1 MKKKKSFLTI
11 SFILALFILTFSSTK
26 AAKAETL
33 GTFQYGDNIYA
44 TLDET
49 GTLTLSGTG
58 AMWDGK
64 TSYIRYEYYYGPY
77 NNKGGSVDQSSL
89 TPKIQL
95 SGKDTYI
102 DDLVYKIV
110 VNDGITSIGNAAFY
124 KFTKLQSISIS
135 SSVTSIGE
143 FALGSTSALHTVT
156 IPGTVRKIGISAFQ
170 GSGLTSCTLN
180 KGIQTIDNY
189 AFYNTKLKSLAIPDG
204 ITMIGE
210 YAFNSYN
217 ESTLETVTIPQNITI
232 IKARAFPDVTA
243 TIYSMDV
250 MIADRAFG
258 SSSTLIANR
267 GSSAEKYASTNSGIT
282 FKYIPYP
289 STVYFDANGGSVD
302 TDHKSLMSEELYGP
316 LPTPVRSGYRFNGWF
331 TAPNGGTQILP
342 TTVVTAKTD
351 STLYASWSRVN
362 VSKPSKPSAKNGK
375 AKQIRITL
383 KQAKNA
389 EGYQIQYAKKKNMK
403 SARIKN
409 TKKLTATINKLSRGK
424 VYYIRVRAYRTD
436 STGAKVY
443 GPWSSKMK
451 VRVTK

>member
-1 MKKKKSFLTI
+1 MKKKRSFLTI

-64 TSYIRYEYYYGPY
+64 GNYPHG
-77 NNKGGSVDQSSL
+77 SL
-89 TPKIQL
+89 TPTVRIA
-95 SGKDTYI
+95 GNDTYI
-102 DDLVYKIV
+102 DHLVYKIV
-110 VNDGITSIGNAAFY
+110 INDGITSIGNYAFY
-124 KFTKLQSISIS
+124 NYYKLQSLSIG

-143 FALGSTSALHTVT
+143 DAFYHTSALHTVT
-156 IPGTVRKIGISAFQ
+156 IPGTVRKIGIWAFAD
-170 GSGLTSCTLN
+170 SGLTSCNLN
-180 KGIQTIDNY
+180 KGLQTIDNF
-189 AFYNTKLKSLAIPDG
+189 AFANAKFKSISIPDG

-210 YAFNSYN
+210 YAFNGTS
-217 ESTLETVTIPQNITI
+217 LETVTIPQNITI
-232 IKARAFPDVTA
+232 IKTGAFPSVTA

-250 MIADRAFG
+250 MIADGAFG

-267 GSSAEKYASTNSGIT
+267 GSSAEKYANLSSGIT

-289 STVYFDANGGSVD
+289 STVYFDAKGGSVD

-375 AKQIRITL
+375 EKQIKL
-383 KQAKNA
+383 KLKRTKNA

-409 TKKLTATINKLSRGK
+409 TKKLTTTINKLSRGK

-451 VRVTK
+451 VRVAR

>member
-1 MKKKKSFLTI
+1 MKKKRSFLTI
-11 SFILALFILTFSSTK
+11 SFILALFILTFSYTK
-26 AAKAETL
+26 ATKAETL

-64 TSYIRYEYYYGPY
+64 KVEYTHRISH
-77 NNKGGSVDQSSL
+77 GSRSEYRTFYRSSL
-89 TPKIQL
+89 TKSVNIA
-95 SGKDTYI
+95 GTDTYI
-102 DDLVYKIV
+102 DNLVYKIV
-110 VNDGITSIGNAAFY
+110 VNDGITSIGDFAFY
-124 KFTKLQSISIS
+124 KFYKLQSLSIGN
-135 SSVTSIGE
+135 SVTSIGE
-143 FALGSTSALHTVT
+143 QAFIGATALHSVT
-156 IPGTVRKIGISAFQ
+156 IPGSVRKIGIWAF
-170 GSGLTSCTLN
+170 GDSGLTSCTLN
-180 KGIQTIDNY
+180 KGLQIIDNC
-189 AFYNTKLKSLAIPDG
+189 AFANAQFKSISIPDG

-210 YAFNSYN
+210 SAFNGS
-217 ESTLETVTIPQNITI
+217 SLETVTIPQNITI
-232 IKARAFPDVTA
+232 IKTFAFPDVTA

-250 MIADRAFG
+250 MIADNAFG

-267 GSSAEKYASTNSGIT
+267 GSSAEKYANLSSGIT

-351 STLYASWSRVN
+351 TTLYASWSRVN

-375 AKQIRITL
+375 AKQIKL
-383 KQAKNA
+383 KLKRTKNA

-409 TKKLTATINKLSRGK
+409 TKKLTTTINKLSRGK

-451 VRVTK
+451 VRVAR

>member
-49 GTLTLSGTG
+49 GTLTLNGTG

-64 TSYIRYEYYYGPY
+64 ASTYWTRDKWGSYTVKNYR
-77 NNKGGSVDQSSL
+77 SSL
-89 TPKIQL
+89 TQSVNIA
-95 SGKDTYI
+95 GTDTYI
-102 DDLVYKIV
+102 DNLVYKIV
-110 VNDGITSIGNAAFY
+110 INDGITSIGNYAFY
-124 KFTKLQSISIS
+124 KFYKLQSLSIG

-143 FALGSTSALHTVT
+143 NAFYATSALHTVT
-156 IPGTVRKIGISAFQ
+156 IPGTVRKIGIAAFED
-170 GSGLTSCTLN
+170 SGLTSCTLN

-189 AFYNTKLKSLAIPDG
+189 AFSWTKLKSISIPDG

-210 YAFNSYN
+210 YAFHGS
-217 ESTLETVTIPQNITI
+217 SLETVTIPQNITI
-232 IKARAFPDVTA
+232 IKTGAFPDVTA

-250 MIADRAFG
+250 MIADRAFD

-267 GSSAEKYASTNSGIT
+267 GSSAEKYANLNPGIT

-342 TTVVTAKTD
+342 TTVVTTKTD
-351 STLYASWSRVN
+351 TTLYASWSRVN
-362 VSKPSKPSAKNGK
+362 VSQPSKPSAKNGK
-375 AKQIRITL
+375 AKQIKITL

-389 EGYQIQYAKKKNMK
+389 EGYQIQYAKNKSMK

-409 TKKLTATINKLSRGK
+409 TKKLTTTISKLSRGK

-451 VRVTK
+451 VRVAK

>member
-11 SFILALFILTFSSTK
+11 SFILALFILTFSYTK
-26 AAKAETL
+26 ATKAETL

-58 AMWDGK
+58 AMWDGSK
-64 TSYIRYEYYYGPY
+64 VLYRKYHGSGRYDYYEYYR
-77 NNKGGSVDQSSL
+77 SSE
-89 TPKIQL
+89 TKTVKIA
-95 SGKDTYI
+95 GKDTYI

-110 VNDGITSIGNAAFY
+110 VNDGITSIGNYAFY
-124 KFTKLQSISIS
+124 EFTKLQSLSIG

-143 FALGSTSALHTVT
+143 YAFYHTSGLHTVT
-156 IPGTVRKIGISAFQ
+156 IPGTIRKIGIGAFSS
-170 GSGLTSCTLN
+170 SGLTSCTLN

-189 AFYNTKLKSLAIPDG
+189 AFYNTKLKYLVIPDG

-210 YAFNSYN
+210 GAFYN
-217 ESTLETVTIPQNITI
+217 YSLETVTIPQNITI
-232 IKARAFPDVTA
+232 IKTGAFPSVTA

-250 MIADRAFG
+250 MIADGAFG

-267 GSSAEKYASTNSGIT
+267 GSSAEKYANLSSGIT

-289 STVYFDANGGSVD
+289 STVYFDAKGGSVD

-375 AKQIRITL
+375 AKQIKL
-383 KQAKNA
+383 KLKRTKNA

-409 TKKLTATINKLSRGK
+409 TKKLTTTINKLSRGK

-451 VRVTK
+451 VRVAR

>member
-11 SFILALFILTFSSTK
+11 SFILALFILTFSYTK
-26 AAKAETL
+26 ATKAETL

-49 GTLTLSGTG
+49 GTLTLIGTG

-64 TSYIRYEYYYGPY
+64 KIEKDGDYR
-77 NNKGGSVDQSSL
+77 SSL
-89 TPKIQL
+89 TQTVNIA
-95 SGKDTYI
+95 GDNTYI
-102 DDLVYKIV
+102 NNLVYKIV
-110 VNDGITSIGNAAFY
+110 INDGITSIGNYAFY
-124 KFTKLQSISIS
+124 KFYKLQSLSIGS
-135 SSVTSIGE
+135 NVTSIGE
-143 FALGSTSALHTVT
+143 GAFCLTSGLHTVT
-156 IPGTVRKIGISAFQ
+156 IPGSVRKIGIWAF
-170 GSGLTSCTLN
+170 GESGLTSCTLN

-189 AFYNTKLKSLAIPDG
+189 AFSYTKLKYLVIPDG

-210 YAFNSYN
+210 YAFYN
-217 ESTLETVTIPQNITI
+217 YSLETVTIPQNITI
-232 IKARAFPDVTA
+232 IKTGAFPSVTA

-250 MIADRAFG
+250 MIADGAFG

-267 GSSAEKYASTNSGIT
+267 GSSAEKYANLSSGIT

-289 STVYFDANGGSVD
+289 STVYFDAKGGSVD

-375 AKQIRITL
+375 AKQIKL
-383 KQAKNA
+383 KLKRTKNA

-409 TKKLTATINKLSRGK
+409 TKKLTTTINKLSRGK

-451 VRVTK
+451 VRVAK

>member
-11 SFILALFILTFSSTK
+11 SFILALFILTFSYTK
-26 AAKAETL
+26 ATKAETL

-58 AMWDGK
+58 AMWDGSK
-64 TSYIRYEYYYGPY
+64 VLYRKYHGSGRYDYYEYYR
-77 NNKGGSVDQSSL
+77 SSE
-89 TPKIQL
+89 TKTVKIA
-95 SGKDTYI
+95 GKDTYI

-110 VNDGITSIGNAAFY
+110 VNDGITSIGNYAFY
-124 KFTKLQSISIS
+124 EFTKLQSLSIG

-143 FALGSTSALHTVT
+143 YAFYHTSGLHTVT
-156 IPGTVRKIGISAFQ
+156 IPGTIRKIGNGAFSS
-170 GSGLTSCTLN
+170 SGLTSCTLN

-189 AFYNTKLKSLAIPDG
+189 AFYNTKLKYIVIPDG

-210 YAFNSYN
+210 GAFYN
-217 ESTLETVTIPQNITI
+217 YSLETVTIPQNITI
-232 IKARAFPDVTA
+232 IKTGAFPSVTA

-250 MIADRAFG
+250 MIADGAFG

-267 GSSAEKYASTNSGIT
+267 GSSAEKYANLSSGIT

-289 STVYFDANGGSVD
+289 STVYFDAKGGSVD

-375 AKQIRITL
+375 AKQIKL
-383 KQAKNA
+383 KLKRTKNA

-409 TKKLTATINKLSRGK
+409 TKKLTTTINKLSRGK

-451 VRVTK
+451 VRVAR

>member
-11 SFILALFILTFSSTK
+11 SFILALFILTFSYTK
-26 AAKAETL
+26 ATKAETL

-64 TSYIRYEYYYGPY
+64 GNYPHG
-77 NNKGGSVDQSSL
+77 SL
-89 TPKIQL
+89 TPTIRIA
-95 SGKDTYI
+95 GNDTYI
-102 DDLVYKIV
+102 DHLVYKIV
-110 VNDGITSIGNAAFY
+110 INDGITSIGNYAFY
-124 KFTKLQSISIS
+124 NYYKLQSLSIG

-143 FALGSTSALHTVT
+143 DAFYHTSALHTVT
-156 IPGTVRKIGISAFQ
+156 IPGTVRKIGIWAFAD
-170 GSGLTSCTLN
+170 SGLTSCNLN
-180 KGIQTIDNY
+180 KGLQTIDNF
-189 AFYNTKLKSLAIPDG
+189 AFANAKFKSISIPDG

-210 YAFNSYN
+210 YAFNGTS
-217 ESTLETVTIPQNITI
+217 LETVTIPQNITI
-232 IKARAFPDVTA
+232 IKTGAFPSVTA

-250 MIADRAFG
+250 MIADNAFG

-267 GSSAEKYASTNSGIT
+267 GSSAEKYANLSSGIT

-289 STVYFDANGGSVD
+289 STVYFDAKGGSVD

-351 STLYASWSRVN
+351 TTLYASWSRVN

-375 AKQIRITL
+375 AKQIKL
-383 KQAKNA
+383 KLKRTKNA

-409 TKKLTATINKLSRGK
+409 TKKLTTTINKLSRGK

-451 VRVTK
+451 VRVAK

>member
-1 MKKKKSFLTI
+1 
-11 SFILALFILTFSSTK
+11 
-26 AAKAETL
+26 
-33 GTFQYGDNIYA
+33 
-44 TLDET
+44 
-49 GTLTLSGTG
+49 
-58 AMWDGK
+58 MWDGK
-64 TSYIRYEYYYGPY
+64 RVTTDWPY
-77 NNKGGSVDQSSL
+77 RSSL
-89 TPKIQL
+89 TQTVKFA
-95 SGKDTYI
+95 GKDTYI
-102 DDLVYKIV
+102 DNLVYKIV
-110 VNDGITSIGNAAFY
+110 INDGITSIGNYAFY
-124 KFTKLQSISIS
+124 YFTKLQSLSIG

-143 FALGSTSALHTVT
+143 DAFYFTSALHTVT
-156 IPGTVRKIGISAFQ
+156 IPGTVRKIGIRAFTC
-170 GSGLTSCTLN
+170 SGLTSCTLN
-180 KGIQTIDNY
+180 PGIQTIDNY
-189 AFYNTKLKSLAIPDG
+189 AFYNTKLKYLVIPDG
-204 ITMIGE
+204 ITIIGE
-210 YAFNSYN
+210 CAFNSDSK
-217 ESTLETVTIPQNITI
+217 STLETVTIPQNITI
-232 IKARAFPDVTA
+232 IKTRAFPDVTA

-250 MIADRAFG
+250 MIADGAFG

-267 GSSAEKYASTNSGIT
+267 GSSAEKYANLNSDIT

-342 TTVVTAKTD
+342 TTVVTAKKD

-362 VSKPSKPSAKNGK
+362 VSKPSKPSVKNGK
-375 AKQIRITL
+375 AKQIKL
-383 KQAKNA
+383 KLKRTKNA

-409 TKKLTATINKLSRGK
+409 TKKLTTTINKLSRGK

-451 VRVTK
+451 VRVAK

>member
-1 MKKKKSFLTI
+1 MKKKRSFLTI
-11 SFILALFILTFSSTK
+11 SFILALFILTFSYTK
-26 AAKAETL
+26 ATKAETL

-64 TSYIRYEYYYGPY
+64 TSTYWTRD
-77 NNKGGSVDQSSL
+77 KWGSYTVKNYRSSL
-89 TPKIQL
+89 TQSVNIA
-95 SGKDTYI
+95 GTDTYI
-102 DDLVYKIV
+102 DNLVYKIV
-110 VNDGITSIGNAAFY
+110 INDGITSIGNYAFY
-124 KFTKLQSISIS
+124 KFTKLQSLSIG

-143 FALGSTSALHTVT
+143 YAFYGASALHAIT
-156 IPGTVRKIGISAFQ
+156 IPGTVRKIGISAFE

-189 AFYNTKLKSLAIPDG
+189 AFSCTNLKSVSIPDG

-210 YAFNSYN
+210 YAFNGN
-217 ESTLETVTIPQNITI
+217 PLETVTIPQNITI
-232 IKARAFPDVTA
+232 IKTGAFPPSVTA

-250 MIADRAFG
+250 MIADNAFG

-351 STLYASWSRVN
+351 TTLYASWSRVN

-375 AKQIRITL
+375 AKQIKL
-383 KQAKNA
+383 KLKRTKNA

-451 VRVTK
+451 VRVAK

>member
-11 SFILALFILTFSSTK
+11 SFILALFILTFSYTK
-26 AAKAETL
+26 ATKAETL

-64 TSYIRYEYYYGPY
+64 GNYPHG
-77 NNKGGSVDQSSL
+77 SL
-89 TPKIQL
+89 TPTIRIA
-95 SGKDTYI
+95 GNDTYI
-102 DDLVYKIV
+102 DHLVYKIV
-110 VNDGITSIGNAAFY
+110 INDGITSIGNYAFY
-124 KFTKLQSISIS
+124 NYYKLQSLSIG

-143 FALGSTSALHTVT
+143 DAFYHTSALHTVT
-156 IPGTVRKIGISAFQ
+156 IPGTVRKIGIWAFAD
-170 GSGLTSCTLN
+170 SGLTSCNLN
-180 KGIQTIDNY
+180 KGLQTIDNF
-189 AFYNTKLKSLAIPDG
+189 AFANAKFKSISIPDG

-210 YAFNSYN
+210 YAFNGTS
-217 ESTLETVTIPQNITI
+217 LETVTIPQNITI
-232 IKARAFPDVTA
+232 IKTGAFPSVTA

-250 MIADRAFG
+250 MIADNAFG

-267 GSSAEKYASTNSGIT
+267 GSSAEKYANLSSGIT

-289 STVYFDANGGSVD
+289 STVYFDAKGGSVD

-351 STLYASWSRVN
+351 TTLYASWSRVN

-375 AKQIRITL
+375 AKQIKL
-383 KQAKNA
+383 KLKRTKNA

-409 TKKLTATINKLSRGK
+409 TKKLTTTINKLSRGK
-424 VYYIRVRAYRTD
+424 VYYFRVRAYRTD

-451 VRVTK
+451 VRVAK

>member
-26 AAKAETL
+26 ATKAETL

-64 TSYIRYEYYYGPY
+64 KVAYTQRIYYGSGRSEDRTY
-77 NNKGGSVDQSSL
+77 YRSSL
-89 TPKIQL
+89 TKSVNIA
-95 SGKDTYI
+95 GTDTYI
-102 DDLVYKIV
+102 DNLVYKIV
-110 VNDGITSIGNAAFY
+110 VNDGITSIGDFAFY
-124 KFTKLQSISIS
+124 KFYKLQSLSIGN
-135 SSVTSIGE
+135 SVTSIGE
-143 FALGSTSALHTVT
+143 QAFIGATALHSVT
-156 IPGTVRKIGISAFQ
+156 IPSSVRKIGIWAF
-170 GSGLTSCTLN
+170 GDSGLTSCTLN
-180 KGIQTIDNY
+180 KGLQIIDNC
-189 AFYNTKLKSLAIPDG
+189 AFANAQFKSISIPDG

-210 YAFNSYN
+210 HAFNGS
-217 ESTLETVTIPQNITI
+217 SLETVTIPQNITI
-232 IKARAFPDVTA
+232 IKTGAFPDVTA

-250 MIADRAFG
+250 MIADGAFG

-267 GSSAEKYASTNSGIT
+267 GSSAEKYANLNSYIT

-342 TTVVTAKTD
+342 TTVVTTKTD

-375 AKQIRITL
+375 AKQIKL
-383 KQAKNA
+383 KLKRTKNA
-389 EGYQIQYAKKKNMK
+389 EGYQIQYAKSKSMK

-409 TKKLTATINKLSRGK
+409 TKKLTTTINKLSRGK
-424 VYYIRVRAYRTD
+424 VYYIRVRAYKTD

-451 VRVTK
+451 VRVAK

>member
-64 TSYIRYEYYYGPY
+64 RVTTDWPY
-77 NNKGGSVDQSSL
+77 RSSL
-89 TPKIQL
+89 TQTVKFA
-95 SGKDTYI
+95 GKDTYI
-102 DDLVYKIV
+102 DHLVYKIV
-110 VNDGITSIGNAAFY
+110 VNDGITSIGNYAFY
-124 KFTKLQSISIS
+124 NFYKLQSLSIGN
-135 SSVTSIGE
+135 SVTSIGE
-143 FALGSTSALHTVT
+143 DAFYGTSALHTVT
-156 IPGTVRKIGISAFQ
+156 IPGTVRKIGIRAFTC
-170 GSGLTSCTLN
+170 SGLTSCTLN

-189 AFYNTKLKSLAIPDG
+189 AFYNTKLKYLVIPDG
-204 ITMIGE
+204 ITIIGE
-210 YAFNSYN
+210 CAFNSDSK
-217 ESTLETVTIPQNITI
+217 STLETVTIPQNITI
-232 IKARAFPDVTA
+232 IKAFAFPSVTA

-250 MIADRAFG
+250 MIADNAFG

-267 GSSAEKYASTNSGIT
+267 GSSAEKYANINSGIT

-375 AKQIRITL
+375 AKQIKL
-383 KQAKNA
+383 KLKRTKNA

-409 TKKLTATINKLSRGK
+409 TKKLTTTINKLSRGK

-451 VRVTK
+451 VRVAK

>member
-11 SFILALFILTFSSTK
+11 SFILALFILTFSYTK
-26 AAKAETL
+26 ATKAETL

-64 TSYIRYEYYYGPY
+64 KIIKDGDYR
-77 NNKGGSVDQSSL
+77 SSL
-89 TPKIQL
+89 TQTVNIA
-95 SGKDTYI
+95 GDNTYI
-102 DDLVYKIV
+102 NNLVYKIV
-110 VNDGITSIGNAAFY
+110 INDGITSIGNYAFY
-124 KFTKLQSISIS
+124 KFYKLQSLSIG

-143 FALGSTSALHTVT
+143 GAFCLTSGLHTVT
-156 IPGTVRKIGISAFQ
+156 IPGSVRKIGIWAF
-170 GSGLTSCTLN
+170 GESGLTSCTLN

-189 AFYNTKLKSLAIPDG
+189 AFSYTKLKYLVIPDG

-210 YAFNSYN
+210 CAFY
-217 ESTLETVTIPQNITI
+217 ESSLETVTIPQNITI
-232 IKARAFPDVTA
+232 IKTFAFPDVTA

-250 MIADRAFG
+250 MIADNAFG

-267 GSSAEKYASTNSGIT
+267 GSSAEKYANLSSGIT

-351 STLYASWSRVN
+351 TTLYASWSRVN

-375 AKQIRITL
+375 TKQIKL
-383 KQAKNA
+383 KLKRTKNA

-451 VRVTK
+451 VRVAK

>member
-11 SFILALFILTFSSTK
+11 SFFLALFILTFSSTK
-26 AAKAETL
+26 ATKAETL

-64 TSYIRYEYYYGPY
+64 EIKKDGDYR
-77 NNKGGSVDQSSL
+77 SSL
-89 TPKIQL
+89 TQTVNIA
-95 SGKDTYI
+95 GDNTYI
-102 DDLVYKIV
+102 DNLVYKIV
-110 VNDGITSIGNAAFY
+110 IDDGITSIGNYAFCG
-124 KFTKLQSISIS
+124 FTKLQSLSIG

-143 FALGSTSALHTVT
+143 DAFYCTYALHTVT
-156 IPGTVRKIGISAFQ
+156 VPGTVRKIGIAAFQ

-189 AFYNTKLKSLAIPDG
+189 AFYNTKLKYLDIPDG
-204 ITMIGE
+204 ITIIGE
-210 YAFNSYN
+210 CAFYSDN

-232 IKARAFPDVTA
+232 IKTRAFPDVTA

-250 MIADRAFG
+250 MIADGAFG

-267 GSSAEKYASTNSGIT
+267 GSSAEKYANLNSYIT

-289 STVYFDANGGSVD
+289 STVYFDANGGSVE

-351 STLYASWSRVN
+351 TTLYASWSRVN

-375 AKQIRITL
+375 AKQIKL
-383 KQAKNA
+383 KLKRTKNA
-389 EGYQIQYAKKKNMK
+389 EGYQIQYAKNKRMK

-409 TKKLTATINKLSRGK
+409 TKKLTTTINKLSRGK

>member
-1 MKKKKSFLTI
+1 MKKKRSFLTI

-64 TSYIRYEYYYGPY
+64 GNYPHG
-77 NNKGGSVDQSSL
+77 SL
-89 TPKIQL
+89 TPTVRIA
-95 SGKDTYI
+95 GNDTYI
-102 DDLVYKIV
+102 DHLVYKIV
-110 VNDGITSIGNAAFY
+110 INDGITSIGNYAFY
-124 KFTKLQSISIS
+124 NYYKLQSLSIG

-143 FALGSTSALHTVT
+143 DAFYHTSALHTVT
-156 IPGTVRKIGISAFQ
+156 IPGTVRKIGIWAFTD
-170 GSGLTSCTLN
+170 SGLTSCNLN
-180 KGIQTIDNY
+180 KGLQTIDNF
-189 AFYNTKLKSLAIPDG
+189 AFANAKFKSISIPDG

-210 YAFNSYN
+210 YAFNGTS
-217 ESTLETVTIPQNITI
+217 LETVTIPQNITI
-232 IKARAFPDVTA
+232 IKTGAFPSVTA

-250 MIADRAFG
+250 MIADGAFG

-267 GSSAEKYASTNSGIT
+267 GSSAEKYANLSSGIT

-289 STVYFDANGGSVD
+289 STVYFDAKGGSVD

-375 AKQIRITL
+375 EKQIKL
-383 KQAKNA
+383 KLKRTKNA

-409 TKKLTATINKLSRGK
+409 TKKLTTTINKLSRGK

-451 VRVTK
+451 VTVAR

>member
-11 SFILALFILTFSSTK
+11 SFILTLFILTFSFTK
-26 AAKAETL
+26 DTKAETL

-58 AMWDGK
+58 AMWDGSK
-64 TSYIRYEYYYGPY
+64 VLYRKYHGSGRYDYYEYYR
-77 NNKGGSVDQSSL
+77 SSE
-89 TPKIQL
+89 TKTVKIA
-95 SGKDTYI
+95 GKDTYI

-110 VNDGITSIGNAAFY
+110 VNDGITSIGNYAFY
-124 KFTKLQSISIS
+124 EFTKLQSLSIG

-143 FALGSTSALHTVT
+143 YAFYHTSGLHTVT
-156 IPGTVRKIGISAFQ
+156 IPGTIRKIGIGAFSS
-170 GSGLTSCTLN
+170 SGLTSCTLN

-189 AFYNTKLKSLAIPDG
+189 AFYNTKLKYLVIPDG

-210 YAFNSYN
+210 GAFYN
-217 ESTLETVTIPQNITI
+217 YSLETVTIPQNITI
-232 IKARAFPDVTA
+232 IKTGAFPSVTA

-250 MIADRAFG
+250 MIADGAFG

-267 GSSAEKYASTNSGIT
+267 GSSAEKYANLSSGIT

-289 STVYFDANGGSVD
+289 STVYFDANGGSVE

-362 VSKPSKPSAKNGK
+362 VSKPSKPSVKNGK
-375 AKQIRITL
+375 AKQIKL
-383 KQAKNA
+383 KLKRTKNA

-409 TKKLTATINKLSRGK
+409 TKKLTTTINKLSRGK

-451 VRVTK
+451 VRVAR

>member
-1 MKKKKSFLTI
+1 MKKKRSFLTI
-11 SFILALFILTFSSTK
+11 SFILALFILTFSFTK
-26 AAKAETL
+26 DTKAETL

-64 TSYIRYEYYYGPY
+64 TSTYYTYDGR
-77 NNKGGSVDQSSL
+77 GDATIHDSSSL
-89 TPKIQL
+89 TQSVNIA
-95 SGKDTYI
+95 GKKTYI
-102 DDLVYKIV
+102 DNLVYKIV
-110 VNDGITSIGNAAFY
+110 VNDGITSIGNYAFY
-124 KFTKLQSISIS
+124 EFTKLQSLSIS

-143 FALGSTSALHTVT
+143 DAFYHTSALHTVT
-156 IPGTVRKIGISAFQ
+156 IPGTVRKIGIGAFQ
-170 GSGLTSCTLN
+170 SSGLTSCTLN

-189 AFYNTKLKSLAIPDG
+189 AFSSTNLKSVSIPDG

-210 YAFNSYN
+210 YAFYMGS
-217 ESTLETVTIPQNITI
+217 LETVTIPQNITI
-232 IKARAFPDVTA
+232 IKTGAFPSVTA

-258 SSSTLIANR
+258 YSSTLIANR

-282 FKYIPYP
+282 FKCIPYP

-351 STLYASWSRVN
+351 TTLYASWSRVN

-375 AKQIRITL
+375 AKQIKL
-383 KQAKNA
+383 KLKRTKNA

-409 TKKLTATINKLSRGK
+409 TKKLTTTINKLSRGK

-443 GPWSSKMK
+443 GPWSSKMR
-451 VRVTK
+451 VRVAK

>member
-11 SFILALFILTFSSTK
+11 SFILALFILTFSYTK
-26 AAKAETL
+26 ATKAETL

-64 TSYIRYEYYYGPY
+64 ASYRNYYR
-77 NNKGGSVDQSSL
+77 KSSL
-89 TPKIQL
+89 TQTVKFA
-95 SGKDTYI
+95 GEDTYI
-102 DDLVYKIV
+102 DNLVYKIV
-110 VNDGITSIGNAAFY
+110 VNDGITSIGNYAFCG
-124 KFTKLQSISIS
+124 FTKLQSLSIG

-143 FALGSTSALHTVT
+143 DAFYCTYALHTVT
-156 IPGTVRKIGISAFQ
+156 VPGTVRKIGIAAFQ

-180 KGIQTIDNY
+180 PGIQTIDNY
-189 AFYNTKLKSLAIPDG
+189 AFYNTKLKYLVIPDG
-204 ITMIGE
+204 ITIIGE
-210 YAFNSYN
+210 CAFYSDN

-232 IKARAFPDVTA
+232 IKTRAFPDVTA

-250 MIADRAFG
+250 MIADGAFG

-267 GSSAEKYASTNSGIT
+267 GSSAEKYANLNSYIT

-342 TTVVTAKTD
+342 TTVVTAKKD

-375 AKQIRITL
+375 AKQVKL
-383 KQAKNA
+383 KLKRTKNA

-409 TKKLTATINKLSRGK
+409 TKKLTTTINKLSRGK

-451 VRVTK
+451 VRVAR

>member
-11 SFILALFILTFSSTK
+11 SFILALFILTFSFTK
-26 AAKAETL
+26 DTKAETL

-64 TSYIRYEYYYGPY
+64 GNYPHG
-77 NNKGGSVDQSSL
+77 SL
-89 TPKIQL
+89 TPTVRIA
-95 SGKDTYI
+95 GNDTYI
-102 DDLVYKIV
+102 DHLVYKIV
-110 VNDGITSIGNAAFY
+110 INDGITSIGNYAFY
-124 KFTKLQSISIS
+124 NYYKLQSLSIG

-143 FALGSTSALHTVT
+143 DAFYHTSALHTVT
-156 IPGTVRKIGISAFQ
+156 IPGTVRKIGIWAFAD
-170 GSGLTSCTLN
+170 SGLTSCNLN
-180 KGIQTIDNY
+180 KGLQTIDNF
-189 AFYNTKLKSLAIPDG
+189 AFANAKFKSISIPDG

-210 YAFNSYN
+210 YAFNGTS
-217 ESTLETVTIPQNITI
+217 LETVTIPQNITI
-232 IKARAFPDVTA
+232 IKTGAFPSVTA

-250 MIADRAFG
+250 MIADNAFG

-267 GSSAEKYASTNSGIT
+267 GSSAEKYANLSSGIT

-289 STVYFDANGGSVD
+289 STVYFDAKGGSVD

-351 STLYASWSRVN
+351 TTLYASWSRVN

-375 AKQIRITL
+375 AKQIKL
-383 KQAKNA
+383 KLKRTKNA

-451 VRVTK
+451 VRVAR

>member
-1 MKKKKSFLTI
+1 MKKKRSFLTI
-11 SFILALFILTFSSTK
+11 SFILALFILTFSYTK

-64 TSYIRYEYYYGPY
+64 GNDPH
-77 NNKGGSVDQSSL
+77 GSL
-89 TPKIQL
+89 TPTVRIA
-95 SGKDTYI
+95 GNDTYI
-102 DDLVYKIV
+102 DHLVYKIV
-110 VNDGITSIGNAAFY
+110 INDGITSIGNYAFY
-124 KFTKLQSISIS
+124 NYYKLQSLSIS

-143 FALGSTSALHTVT
+143 NAFYHTSALHTVT
-156 IPGTVRKIGISAFQ
+156 IPGTVRKIGIGAFQ
-170 GSGLTSCTLN
+170 SSGLTSCTLN

-189 AFYNTKLKSLAIPDG
+189 AFNNTKLKYLVIPDG

-210 YAFNSYN
+210 GAFYTS
-217 ESTLETVTIPQNITI
+217 SLETVTIPQNITI
-232 IKARAFPDVTA
+232 IKTRAFLDVTA

-250 MIADRAFG
+250 MIADNAFG

-267 GSSAEKYASTNSGIT
+267 GSSAEKYANLSSGIT

-351 STLYASWSRVN
+351 TTLYASWSRVN

-375 AKQIRITL
+375 AKQIKL
-383 KQAKNA
+383 KLKRTKNA

-409 TKKLTATINKLSRGK
+409 TKKLTTTINKLSRGK

-451 VRVTK
+451 VRVAK

>member
-1 MKKKKSFLTI
+1 MKKKRSFLTI

-33 GTFQYGDNIYA
+33 STFQYGDNIYA

-64 TSYIRYEYYYGPY
+64 GNYPHG
-77 NNKGGSVDQSSL
+77 SL
-89 TPKIQL
+89 TPTVRIA
-95 SGKDTYI
+95 GNDTYI
-102 DDLVYKIV
+102 DHLVYKIV
-110 VNDGITSIGNAAFY
+110 INDGITSIGNYAFY
-124 KFTKLQSISIS
+124 NYYKLQSLSIG

-143 FALGSTSALHTVT
+143 DAFYHTSALHTVT
-156 IPGTVRKIGISAFQ
+156 IPGTVRKIGIWAFAD
-170 GSGLTSCTLN
+170 SGLTSCNLN
-180 KGIQTIDNY
+180 KGLQTIDNF
-189 AFYNTKLKSLAIPDG
+189 AFANAKFKSISIPDG

-210 YAFNSYN
+210 YAFNGTS
-217 ESTLETVTIPQNITI
+217 LETVTIPQNITI
-232 IKARAFPDVTA
+232 IKTGAFPSVTA

-250 MIADRAFG
+250 MIADGAFG

-267 GSSAEKYASTNSGIT
+267 GSSAEKYANLSSGIT

-289 STVYFDANGGSVD
+289 STVYFDAKGGSVD

-351 STLYASWSRVN
+351 STLYAFWSRVN

-375 AKQIRITL
+375 AKQIKL
-383 KQAKNA
+383 KLKRTKNA

-409 TKKLTATINKLSRGK
+409 TKKLTTTINKLSRGK

-451 VRVTK
+451 VRVAK

>member
-1 MKKKKSFLTI
+1 MKKKRSFLTI
-11 SFILALFILTFSSTK
+11 SFILALFILTFSFTK
-26 AAKAETL
+26 DTKAETL

-64 TSYIRYEYYYGPY
+64 EIKKDGAYR
-77 NNKGGSVDQSSL
+77 SSL
-89 TPKIQL
+89 TQTVNIA
-95 SGKDTYI
+95 GNNTYI
-102 DDLVYKIV
+102 SNLVYKIV
-110 VNDGITSIGNAAFY
+110 INDGITSIGNYAFY
-124 KFTKLQSISIS
+124 QFYKLQSLSIG

-143 FALGSTSALHTVT
+143 YAFCCTSGLHTVT
-156 IPGTVRKIGISAFQ
+156 IPGTVRKIGIGAFE

-180 KGIQTIDNY
+180 TGIQTIDNY
-189 AFYNTKLKSLAIPDG
+189 AFKYNQIKSIAIPDG
-204 ITMIGE
+204 ITMVGE
-210 YAFNSYN
+210 DAFYMS
-217 ESTLETVTIPQNITI
+217 SLETVTIPQNITI
-232 IKARAFPDVTA
+232 IKTGAFSYSGVTA

-250 MIADRAFG
+250 MIADGAFG

-316 LPTPVRSGYRFNGWF
+316 LPTPVRSGYQFNGWF

-351 STLYASWSRVN
+351 TTLYASWSRVN

-375 AKQIRITL
+375 AKQIKL
-383 KQAKNA
+383 KLKRTKNA

-443 GPWSSKMK
+443 GPWSSKMR
-451 VRVTK
+451 VRVAK

>member
-26 AAKAETL
+26 ATKAETL

-58 AMWDGK
+58 AMWDGSK
-64 TSYIRYEYYYGPY
+64 VLYRKYHGSGWYDYYEYYR
-77 NNKGGSVDQSSL
+77 SSE
-89 TPKIQL
+89 TKTVKIA
-95 SGKDTYI
+95 GKDTYI

-110 VNDGITSIGNAAFY
+110 VNDGITSIGNYAFY
-124 KFTKLQSISIS
+124 EFTKLHSLSIG

-143 FALGSTSALHTVT
+143 YAFYHTSGLHTVT
-156 IPGTVRKIGISAFQ
+156 IPGTIRKIGIGAFSS
-170 GSGLTSCTLN
+170 SGLTSCTLN

-189 AFYNTKLKSLAIPDG
+189 AFYNTKLKYLVIPDG

-210 YAFNSYN
+210 GAFYN
-217 ESTLETVTIPQNITI
+217 YSLETVTIPQNITI
-232 IKARAFPDVTA
+232 IKTGAFPSVTA

-250 MIADRAFG
+250 MIADNAFG

-267 GSSAEKYASTNSGIT
+267 GSSAEKYANLSSGIT

-351 STLYASWSRVN
+351 TTLYASWSRVN

-375 AKQIRITL
+375 AKQIKL
-383 KQAKNA
+383 KLKRTKNA

-409 TKKLTATINKLSRGK
+409 TKKLTTTINKLSRGK

-451 VRVTK
+451 VRVAR

>member
-11 SFILALFILTFSSTK
+11 SFILALFILTFSYTK
-26 AAKAETL
+26 ATKAETL
-33 GTFQYGDNIYA
+33 GNFQYGDNIYA

-58 AMWDGK
+58 DMWDGK
-64 TSYIRYEYYYGPY
+64 EIEKDGDYR
-77 NNKGGSVDQSSL
+77 SSL
-89 TPKIQL
+89 TQTVNIA
-95 SGKDTYI
+95 GDNTYI
-102 DDLVYKIV
+102 NNLVYKIV
-110 VNDGITSIGNAAFY
+110 INDGITSISNYAFY
-124 KFTKLQSISIS
+124 KFYKLQSLSIG

-143 FALGSTSALHTVT
+143 YAFYRTSGLHTVT
-156 IPGTVRKIGISAFQ
+156 IPGTIRKIGIGAFSS
-170 GSGLTSCTLN
+170 SGLTSCTLN

-189 AFYNTKLKSLAIPDG
+189 AFYNTKLKYLVIPDG

-210 YAFNSYN
+210 GAFYN
-217 ESTLETVTIPQNITI
+217 YSLETVTIPQNITI
-232 IKARAFPDVTA
+232 IKTGAFPSVTA

-250 MIADRAFG
+250 MIADGAFG

-267 GSSAEKYASTNSGIT
+267 GSSAEKYANLSSGIT

-375 AKQIRITL
+375 AKQIKL
-383 KQAKNA
+383 KLKRTKNA

-409 TKKLTATINKLSRGK
+409 TKKLTTTINKLSRGK

-451 VRVTK
+451 VRVAR

>member
-11 SFILALFILTFSSTK
+11 SFILALFILTFSYTK
-26 AAKAETL
+26 ATKAETL

-64 TSYIRYEYYYGPY
+64 EIEKDGDYR
-77 NNKGGSVDQSSL
+77 SSL
-89 TPKIQL
+89 TQTVNIA
-95 SGKDTYI
+95 GDNTYI
-102 DDLVYKIV
+102 NNLVYKIV
-110 VNDGITSIGNAAFY
+110 INDGITSISNYAFY
-124 KFTKLQSISIS
+124 KFYKLQSLSIG

-143 FALGSTSALHTVT
+143 YAFYRTSGLHTVT
-156 IPGTVRKIGISAFQ
+156 IPGTIRKIGIGAFSS
-170 GSGLTSCTLN
+170 SGLTSCTLN

-189 AFYNTKLKSLAIPDG
+189 AFYNTKLKYLVIPDG

-210 YAFNSYN
+210 GAFYN
-217 ESTLETVTIPQNITI
+217 YSLETVTIPQNITI
-232 IKARAFPDVTA
+232 IKTGAFPSVTA

-250 MIADRAFG
+250 MIADGAFG

-267 GSSAEKYASTNSGIT
+267 GSSAEKYANLSSGIT

-289 STVYFDANGGSVD
+289 STVYFDAKGGSVD

-375 AKQIRITL
+375 AKQIKL
-383 KQAKNA
+383 KLKRTKNA

-409 TKKLTATINKLSRGK
+409 TKKLTTTINKLSRGK

-451 VRVTK
+451 VRVAK